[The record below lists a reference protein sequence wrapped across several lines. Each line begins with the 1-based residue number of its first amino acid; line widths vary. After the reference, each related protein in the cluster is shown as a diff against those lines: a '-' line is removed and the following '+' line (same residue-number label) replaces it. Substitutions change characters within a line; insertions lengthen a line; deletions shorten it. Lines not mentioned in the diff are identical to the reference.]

1 MRISH
6 LPHHAAAAA
15 AVVSRLIEVRKLST
29 KLLLGWASYANE
41 SSKKRTIQKGL
52 HVESEPI
59 KIVFLGNLSSDN
71 RKIKHLRA

>member
-1 MRISH
+1 M
-6 LPHHAAAAA
+6 PHHAAAAA

-29 KLLLGWASYANE
+29 KLFGWVSYANE